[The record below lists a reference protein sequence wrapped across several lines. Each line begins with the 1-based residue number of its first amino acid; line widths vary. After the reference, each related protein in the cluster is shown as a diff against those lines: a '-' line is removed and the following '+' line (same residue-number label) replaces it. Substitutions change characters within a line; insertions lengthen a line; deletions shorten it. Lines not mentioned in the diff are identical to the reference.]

1 MLSSDHQTEYV
12 GDVLGRLDAAIS
24 DVAELGLTS
33 LPVDEL
39 NRVVLR
45 TCTLVSQAQGLQ
57 AAALDEA
64 ECAAMSAHS
73 GNRILTTHLA
83 KETGQ
88 PTQTLGTARSL
99 AMWLRDFPE
108 LGAALIAG
116 TISRAHLDAL
126 RDVDSV
132 RTNHLL
138 KRDQQMFI
146 DTATDFVWN
155 DWVKLVAYWL
165 NAADPDGELTDPPT
179 RVMA

>member
-64 ECAAMSAHS
+64 ECAAMSAHY
-73 GNRILTTHLA
+73 GNCLLYTSPSPRDRT
-83 KETGQ
+83 
-88 PTQTLGTARSL
+88 RSRMPSS
-99 AMWLRDFPE
+99 A
-108 LGAALIAG
+108 
-116 TISRAHLDAL
+116 
-126 RDVDSV
+126 
-132 RTNHLL
+132 
-138 KRDQQMFI
+138 
-146 DTATDFVWN
+146 
-155 DWVKLVAYWL
+155 
-165 NAADPDGELTDPPT
+165 
-179 RVMA
+179 